1 VSGHVHITPE
11 LVQAVRDAVDI
22 ADIAAE
28 HTKLRRAG
36 RRSTGLCPLH
46 KEKTPSFSVDSE
58 RGLFYCFGCG
68 QGGDAIR
75 LHMLLS
81 GDDFPAAIESLARRY
96 GIPLPTRPSRSR
108 GREEPD
114 LEPVLLAAE
123 EFFRERLREE
133 ARPRKYLED
142 RKIGA
147 ELIEQYRLGWAPDG
161 WQGLVDA
168 VGPRFPMKQL
178 EAAGLVSRSEK
189 NPDRPYDRFRERLMF
204 PIRDASGRL
213 VGFGGRTLGDDK
225 AKYINTAETSRF
237 RKGTL
242 LYGLDSAKR
251 SIREEGRALLVE
263 GYFDLLG
270 AAAAGIEWAVAS
282 MGTALTQEQCRLL
295 ARFTEEVVVGY
306 DGDAA
311 GENAYRRA
319 LPVILGHDLGV
330 RRLVMEEGQDPDSL
344 RLEEGPE
351 GLVERVE
358 ASPDAVLHEIERL
371 LPKGGRGEPREQA
384 KAAREITELLGAI
397 PDGVLRFGY
406 ARQAAERMGV
416 PIDLIWKRMG
426 GRGAAEPRKEGTKG
440 APGRHREIVRSL
452 EERLLHVLLS
462 GSAPLPPPESL
473 PPEDAFLDPTC
484 RNIFASF
491 LALYRDGGPEPPA
504 PTAVLE
510 RLGEEGGSID
520 RVARILLEGPT
531 TPGSDELRESLG
543 QLERRWRQQE
553 LRRLSSEISEAQ
565 RVGDGVRLAEL
576 LEEKTALSRRLHDR
590 GADGEDAA
598 KT

>member
-1 VSGHVHITPE
+1 MSSHVQITPE

-22 ADIAAE
+22 ADIAGE
-28 HTKLRRAG
+28 HTRLRRAG

-46 KEKTPSFSVDSE
+46 KEKTPSFSVDSD

-96 GIPLPTRPSRSR
+96 GIPLPTRSAARR
-108 GREEPD
+108 GGREEPD
-114 LEPVLLAAE
+114 LEPVLAAAE
-123 EFFRERLREE
+123 SFFRDRLRVEE
-133 ARPRKYLED
+133 RPRRYLEE
-142 RKIGA
+142 RKIPA
-147 ELIEQYRLGWAPDG
+147 ELIERYRVGWAPPG

-168 VGPRFPMKQL
+168 VAPRFPLAEL
-178 EAAGLVSRSEK
+178 EAAGLVARSEK
-189 NPDRPYDRFRERLMF
+189 NRDRPYDRFRERLMF

-225 AKYINTAETSRF
+225 AKYINTSETARF

-251 SIREEGRALLVE
+251 AIREGGRALLVE
-263 GYFDLLG
+263 GYFDVLA

-295 ARFTEEVVVGY
+295 ARFSEEVVVGY

-311 GENAYRRA
+311 GETAFRRA
-319 LPVILGHDLGV
+319 LPVILGHDLGA

-344 RLEEGPE
+344 RQAEGPE
-351 GLVERVE
+351 SLAERVE
-358 ASPDAVLHEIERL
+358 AAPDAVLHEIERL
-371 LPKGGRGEPREQA
+371 LPKGASREPREQA
-384 KAAREITELLGAI
+384 KAAREITELLQAI

-406 ARQAAERMGV
+406 ARQAAERLGV

-426 GRGAAEPRKEGTKG
+426 GAPRGEPRKEGATVV
-440 APGRHREIVRSL
+440 PGRHREVVRSL
-452 EERLLHVLLS
+452 EERFLHVLLS
-462 GSAPLPPPESL
+462 GSSELPPAEAL
-473 PPEDAFLDPTC
+473 PPEDAFLDPAC

-491 LALYRDGGPEPPA
+491 LALYRDGGGTPPA

-510 RLGEEGGSID
+510 RLGDEGGSID
-520 RVARILLEGPT
+520 RVARILLEGPAA
-531 TPGSDELRESLG
+531 PGSDELRESLG

-553 LRRLSSEISEAQ
+553 LKRLSAEIAEAQ
-565 RVGDGVRLAEL
+565 RVGDGTRLAQL
-576 LEEKTALSRRLHDR
+576 LDEKTALARRLHRKDE
-590 GADGEDAA
+590 G
-598 KT
+598 